1 MVEQKIAPLS
11 LSHLLRP
18 EVRADPYPFYRAL
31 RAEDPVHWD
40 EPMGFWVLTR
50 YDDVATA
57 FNDPRFS
64 RAQGLMGGFK
74 RLPEAEQRIAEPVY
88 HAYAQSMPYTDPPYH
103 TRLRGLVNKAFTPRV
118 VERMR
123 PYVQQ
128 VVDDLLDAAEA
139 KGEMDVIR
147 DLAYPLPLIVIAVM
161 LGFPIEERQ
170 QLKKWSDDSFA
181 VLGIVRHS
189 PELMEGAARSMAELS
204 AYITALSKDRR
215 LQPKEDLLSAL
226 VTVVD
231 EGERLTQDELIA
243 NVAVLLAAG
252 HETTSNLIGNGV
264 LALLRHPDQLHKL
277 RADPSLAAATVEE
290 VMRYDN
296 PVQIVYRSA
305 AEEVEMGG
313 KRLAKGQLVNMLLGA
328 ANRDPEHF
336 SDPDRFDLGRDE
348 GKHVGFGLGI
358 HFCIGAPL
366 ARLEGQIAFT
376 TLLRRF
382 PNLRL
387 ATDALEWQEHPTFRG
402 VKSLPVVFEQTV
414 QP

>member
-1 MVEQKIAPLS
+1 MLEQNAQPLS
-11 LSHLLRP
+11 LSNLLRP
-18 EVRADPYPFYRAL
+18 EVRANPYPFYAQL
-31 RAEDPVHWD
+31 RSQDPVHWD
-40 EPMGFWVLTR
+40 EAMGFWVLTR

-64 RAQGLMGGFK
+64 RAQGLMGGFR

-103 TRLRGLVNKAFTPRV
+103 TRLRALVNKAFTPRV

-123 PYVQQ
+123 PYIQQ
-128 VVDDLLDAAEA
+128 VVDDLLDVVEV
-139 KGEMDVIR
+139 KGHMDVIR
-147 DLAYPLPLIVIAVM
+147 DLAYPLPLAVIAAM

-189 PELMEGAARSMAELS
+189 PELMEGAARSMAEMS
-204 AYITALSKDRR
+204 NYITTLSKDRR
-215 LQPKEDLLSAL
+215 LQPQEDLLTAL

-243 NVAVLLAAG
+243 NVGVLLAAG

-264 LALLRHPDQLHKL
+264 LALLRHPDQLQKL
-277 RADPSLAAATVEE
+277 RANPALADSTVEE

-296 PVQIVYRSA
+296 AVQVVYRSA
-305 AEEVEMGG
+305 AEDVAMDG
-313 KRLAKGQLVNMLLGA
+313 KRIGKGQLVNMILGA

-336 SDPDRFDLGRDE
+336 SRPDQFDITRDE

-366 ARLEGQIAFT
+366 ARLEIQMAFT

-387 ATDALEWQEHPTFRG
+387 AADTLEWQEHPTFRG
-402 VKSLPVVFEQTV
+402 VKSLLVTF
-414 QP
+414 

>member
-1 MVEQKIAPLS
+1 MVEQNVHSLS
-11 LSHLLRP
+11 LSNIFRP
-18 EVRADPYPFYRAL
+18 EVRANPYPFYTTL
-31 RAEDPVHWD
+31 RSQDPVHWD
-40 EPMGFWVLTR
+40 EPMGFWTLTR
-50 YDDVATA
+50 YDDVASV

-74 RLPEAEQRIAEPVY
+74 RLPEAEQKIAEPVY
-88 HAYAQSMPYTDPPYH
+88 RAYAQSMPYTDPPYH

-123 PYVQQ
+123 PYIQQ
-128 VVDDLLDAAEA
+128 VVDDLLDAVEA
-139 KGEMDVIR
+139 KGGLDVIR
-147 DLAYPLPLIVIAVM
+147 DLAYPLPLVVIAVL

-189 PELMEGAARSMAELS
+189 PELMEEAARSMAEMS
-204 AYITALSKDRR
+204 NYIAALSQGRR
-215 LQPKEDLLSAL
+215 LQPQEDLLTAL

-231 EGERLTQDELIA
+231 EGERLTEAELIA
-243 NVAVLLAAG
+243 NVSVLLAAG

-264 LALLRHPDQLHKL
+264 LALLRHPDQLYKL
-277 RADPSLAAATVEE
+277 RGNLALANNAVDE

-305 AEEVEMGG
+305 AEDVEMSG
-313 KRLAKGQLVNMLLGA
+313 KRIAKGQLVNMILGA
-328 ANRDPEHF
+328 ANRDPEQF
-336 SDPDRFDLGRDE
+336 SDPDRFDLARDE

-382 PNLRL
+382 PNLQL
-387 ATDALEWQEHPTFRG
+387 AADALEWQEHPTFRG
-402 VKSLPVVFEQTV
+402 VKSLPVAF
-414 QP
+414 

>member
-1 MVEQKIAPLS
+1 MLEQNAQPLS
-11 LSHLLRP
+11 LSNLLRP
-18 EVRADPYPFYRAL
+18 EIRANPYPFYAQL
-31 RAEDPVHWD
+31 RSQDPVHWD
-40 EPMGFWVLTR
+40 EAMGFWVLTR

-103 TRLRGLVNKAFTPRV
+103 TRLRALVNKAFTPRV

-123 PYVQQ
+123 PYIQQ
-128 VVDDLLDAAEA
+128 VVDDLLDAVEV
-139 KGEMDVIR
+139 KGRMDVIR
-147 DLAYPLPLIVIAVM
+147 DLAYPLPLAVIAAM

-181 VLGIVRHS
+181 VLGIIRHS

-204 AYITALSKDRR
+204 NYITALSQSRR
-215 LQPKEDLLSAL
+215 LQPQEDLLTAL

-243 NVAVLLAAG
+243 NVSVLLAAG

-264 LALLRHPDQLHKL
+264 LAFLRHPDQLQKL
-277 RADPSLAAATVEE
+277 GDDPALADSAVEE

-296 PVQIVYRSA
+296 AVQIVYRSA
-305 AEEVEMGG
+305 IEEVELGG
-313 KRLAKGQLVNMLLGA
+313 KRIGPGQLVNMILGA
-328 ANRDPEHF
+328 ADRDPEHF
-336 SDPDRFDLGRDE
+336 SKPDQFDITRDE

-366 ARLEGQIAFT
+366 ARLEVQMAFT

-387 ATDALEWQEHPTFRG
+387 DMEALEWHEHPTFRG
-402 VKSLPVVFEQTV
+402 VKSLPVAF
-414 QP
+414 

>member
-1 MVEQKIAPLS
+1 MVEQNVHSLS
-11 LSHLLRP
+11 LSNIFHP
-18 EVRADPYPFYRAL
+18 EVRADPYPFYTAL
-31 RAEDPVHWD
+31 RSEDPVHWD
-40 EPMGFWVLTR
+40 EPMGFWALTR
-50 YDDVATA
+50 YDDVASV

-74 RLPEAEQRIAEPVY
+74 RLPEAEQKIAEPVY
-88 HAYAQSMPYTDPPYH
+88 RAYAQSMPYTDPPYH

-123 PYVQQ
+123 PYIQQ
-128 VVDDLLDAAEA
+128 VVDDLLDAVET
-139 KGEMDVIR
+139 KGGLDVIR
-147 DLAYPLPLIVIAVM
+147 DLAYPLPLVVIAVL

-189 PELMEGAARSMAELS
+189 PELMEGAARSMAEMS
-204 AYITALSKDRR
+204 NYIAALSQGRR
-215 LQPKEDLLSAL
+215 LQPQEDLLTAL

-231 EGERLTQDELIA
+231 EGERLTEAELIA
-243 NVAVLLAAG
+243 NINVLLAAG

-264 LALLRHPDQLHKL
+264 LALLRHPDQLQKL
-277 RADPSLAAATVEE
+277 RADPALAAATVEE

-305 AEEVEMGG
+305 AEDVEMGG
-313 KRLAKGQLVNMLLGA
+313 KRIARGQLVNMILGA
-328 ANRDPEHF
+328 ANRDPDHF
-336 SDPDRFDLGRDE
+336 SDPDRFDITRDQGRN
-348 GKHVGFGLGI
+348 VGFGLGI

-382 PNLRL
+382 PNLQL
-387 ATDALEWQEHPTFRG
+387 AADALDWQEHPTFRG
-402 VKSLPVVFEQTV
+402 VKSLPVAF
-414 QP
+414 

>member
-1 MVEQKIAPLS
+1 VVEQNVHSLS
-11 LSHLLRP
+11 LSNIFHP
-18 EVRADPYPFYRAL
+18 EVRADPYPFYATL
-31 RAEDPVHWD
+31 RSQDPVHWD

-50 YDDVATA
+50 YDDVASV

-64 RAQGLMGGFK
+64 RAQGLMGGFT
-74 RLPEAEQRIAEPVY
+74 RLPEAEQKIAEPVY
-88 HAYAQSMPYTDPPYH
+88 RAYAQSMPYTDPPYH

-123 PYVQQ
+123 PYIQQ
-128 VVDDLLDAAEA
+128 VVDDLLDAVEA
-139 KGEMDVIR
+139 KGQMDVIR
-147 DLAYPLPLIVIAVM
+147 DLAYPLPLVVIAAM

-189 PELMEGAARSMAELS
+189 PELMEGAARSMAEMS
-204 AYITALSKDRR
+204 NYIAALSKDRR
-215 LQPKEDLLSAL
+215 LQPQEDLLTAL

-231 EGERLTQDELIA
+231 EGERLTQAELIA
-243 NVAVLLAAG
+243 NVSVLLAAG

-277 RADPSLAAATVEE
+277 RGDLALANNAVDE

-305 AEEVEMGG
+305 AEDVEMSG
-313 KRLAKGQLVNMLLGA
+313 KRIAKGQLVNMILGA
-328 ANRDPEHF
+328 ANRDPEQF
-336 SDPDRFDLGRDE
+336 SDPDRFDLARDE

-366 ARLEGQIAFT
+366 ARLEGQIVFT

-382 PNLRL
+382 PNLQL

-402 VKSLPVVFEQTV
+402 VKSLPVAF
-414 QP
+414 

>member
-1 MVEQKIAPLS
+1 MVEQKISPLS
-11 LSHLLRP
+11 LSNLLRT
-18 EVRADPYPFYRAL
+18 EVRADPYPFYRAV
-31 RAEDPVHWD
+31 READPVHWD

-88 HAYAQSMPYTDPPYH
+88 RAYAQSMPYTDPPYH

-128 VVDDLLDAAEA
+128 VVDDLLDAAETN
-139 KGEMDVIR
+139 GEMDVIP

-161 LGFPIEERQ
+161 LGFPIEQRQ

-189 PELMEGAARSMAELS
+189 PELMEGAARSMVELS
-204 AYITALSKDRR
+204 AYITALSQDRR

-243 NVAVLLAAG
+243 NVVVLLAAG

-264 LALLRHPDQLHKL
+264 LALLRHPDQLQKL
-277 RADPSLAAATVEE
+277 RADPSLAVATVDE

-305 AEEVEMGG
+305 AEEVEMDG
-313 KRLAKGQLVNMLLGA
+313 KRIGKGHLVNMLLGA

-336 SDPDRFDLGRDE
+336 SDPDRFDLARDE

-376 TLLRRF
+376 TLLHRF

-402 VKSLPVVFEQTV
+402 VKSLPVVLSR
-414 QP
+414 